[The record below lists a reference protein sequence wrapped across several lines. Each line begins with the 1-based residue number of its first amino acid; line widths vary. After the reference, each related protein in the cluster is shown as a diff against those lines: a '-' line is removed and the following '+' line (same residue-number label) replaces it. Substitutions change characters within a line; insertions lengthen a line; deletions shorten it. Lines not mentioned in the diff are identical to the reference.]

1 MPYKYNTKVFSLKER
16 HPLSKT
22 RFEAASAF
30 LQTQGAPS
38 TEVGEPFKQANWL
51 WDSLRTK
58 KLFLLAL

>member
-30 LQTQGAPS
+30 LQTQMAPS
-38 TEVGEPFKQANWL
+38 TGLGEAFKHVDWL

-58 KLFLLAL
+58 KLFLLT

>member
-1 MPYKYNTKVFSLKER
+1 MPYKYNTKLFSLKER

-30 LQTQGAPS
+30 LQTQKAPTS
-38 TEVGEPFKQANWL
+38 VVGEPFKQANWL